1 MPSAT
6 GLLKCS
12 LAVTAVLTLLS
23 ISTFATAN
31 GAQATGTAT
40 HFSVVVPSS
49 EMSGGKFNYTV
60 KALDANA
67 EEVTGYARRTLTSLS
82 LIHI

>member
-23 ISTFATAN
+23 ISTFATPN
-31 GAQATGTAT
+31 GAQATGTAM
-40 HFSVVVPSS
+40 HFLW
-49 EMSGGKFNYTV
+49 SGR
-60 KALDANA
+60 
-67 EEVTGYARRTLTSLS
+67 ARRYRAGSSTTR
-82 LIHI
+82 